1 MMVQDLSPKTR
12 LHESRDQN
20 SRICHLSWH
29 LFAVQTPRSCHQG
42 TTSDCYEENQDLQE
56 VSGKVASSAAS
67 TRKWPLVTQL
77 TGNCYDYTI
86 YIYDYIMHYS
96 TS

>member
-56 VSGKVASSAAS
+56 VSGKMASSAAS

-77 TGNCYDYTI
+77 TGNCYDYTV
-86 YIYDYIMHYS
+86 YI
-96 TS
+96 